1 MSFTNHTPNYNLPQ
15 YVGTDK
21 PTFLGDFNN
30 AMTAIDTALHNNAQ
44 NAGEGLS
51 ALQKA
56 QAALS
61 ETQETLTEVQTEV
74 ANVSG
79 IAATVN
85 QNVQQALTAAND
97 ATTAANSATFQIQP
111 AVTAANQ
118 ASADAQAAQQ
128 VANGNVTTLNQL
140 SERVTA
146 LEENQITEISGIWH
160 CDGLKANKVTGTNTE
175 VWTQINAPEGF
186 NVDKI
191 TINASVSN
199 MQLGTNTFQILANS
213 STGTTIA
220 EYTDTSPVPTG
231 SNIENS
237 APANTTAVVF
247 KMTEA
252 PQAEGELTF
261 TYTVAFKKASA

>member
-51 ALQKA
+51 ELQQA
-56 QAALS
+56 QAALT
-61 ETQETLTEVQTEV
+61 ETQETLSEVQTEV

-85 QNVQQALTAAND
+85 QNVQQALSAAND
-97 ATTAANSATFQIQP
+97 ATTAANSATSQIQP

-128 VANGNVTTLNQL
+128 VANGNVTTLNEL
-140 SERVTA
+140 SERVSA
-146 LEENQITEISGIWH
+146 LEGKPQTTTKKTFDINGTSQSPITTDVTLEGYTPVVAGLSSFTLDLNDSGSDRGCDATCVIQENSV
-160 CDGLKANKVTGTNTE
+160 VTNFNI
-175 VWTQINAPEGF
+175 QSGF
-186 NVDKI
+186 NG
-191 TINASVSN
+191 SVGAK
-199 MQLGTNTFQILANS
+199 LEVA
-213 STGTTIA
+213 
-220 EYTDTSPVPTG
+220 Y
-231 SNIENS
+231 
-237 APANTTAVVF
+237 
-247 KMTEA
+247 
-252 PQAEGELTF
+252 QAESSKEG
-261 TYTVAFKKASA
+261 

>member
-30 AMTAIDTALHNNAQ
+30 AMSTIDTALHNNEQ

-51 ALQKA
+51 ELQQA
-56 QAALS
+56 QAALT
-61 ETQETLTEVQTEV
+61 ETQETLTDVQTEV
-74 ANVSG
+74 ANISG

-97 ATTAANSATFQIQP
+97 ATTAANSATSQIQP

-140 SERVTA
+140 SERVTK
-146 LEENQITEISGIWH
+146 LEESAVTEITGGIS
-160 CDGLKANKVTGTNTE
+160 ANYTADDLAAASANLGTYT
-175 VWTQINAPEGF
+175 INAPSGSKIKSLKF
-186 NVDKI
+186 NFTAFSK
-191 TINASVSN
+191 VS
-199 MQLGTNTFQILANS
+199 A
-213 STGTTIA
+213 TGCTVTV
-220 EYTDTSPVPTG
+220 TPNTG
-231 SNIENS
+231 SATTWSDGSYPEINQDVIIALGE
-237 APANTTAVVF
+237 NTTGVVIQF
-247 KMTEA
+247 STPLGGTLNMTGSYT
-252 PQAEGELTF
+252 AEFEKIGG
-261 TYTVAFKKASA
+261 

>member
-30 AMTAIDTALHNNAQ
+30 AMSAIDTALHNNEQ

-51 ALQKA
+51 ELQQA
-56 QAALS
+56 QAALT

-97 ATTAANSATFQIQP
+97 ATTAANSATSQIQP

-118 ASADAQAAQQ
+118 ASADAQEAQQ

-140 SERVTA
+140 SERVAA
-146 LEENQITEISGIWH
+146 LEESQILEISGVITT
-160 CDGLKANKVTGTNTE
+160 DGFHPNIVSGTRGCTIK
-175 VWTQINAPEGF
+175 INAPSGMAINSVETTATQFEGF
-186 NVDKI
+186 GITSYVAITAGETTLTTYNSENQMSGTQKLNVAGNESD
-191 TINASVSN
+191 V
-199 MQLGTNTFQILANS
+199 TF
-213 STGTTIA
+213 
-220 EYTDTSPVPTG
+220 D
-231 SNIENS
+231 IE
-237 APANTTAVVF
+237 AGA
-247 KMTEA
+247 
-252 PQAEGELTF
+252 QADFLVAF
-261 TYTVAFKKASA
+261 NYTVKFKKV

>member
-30 AMTAIDTALHNNAQ
+30 AMSAIDTALHNNAQ

-51 ALQKA
+51 ELQQA
-56 QAALS
+56 QAALA
-61 ETQETLTEVQTEV
+61 ETQETLNEAQTEV

-97 ATTAANSATFQIQP
+97 ATTAANSATSQIQP

-140 SERVTA
+140 SERVTT
-146 LEENQITEISGIWH
+146 LEESAVTEITGRISANIPYNSTSSAINNLAKFSINAP
-160 CDGLKANKVTGTNTE
+160 DGTKFNSLVFNFTEFEASTATYTKIVVKPNDADGVTWGNDSQPATNTEIPVSVGTNTTI
-175 VWTQINAPEGF
+175 VT
-186 NVDKI
+186 I
-191 TINASVSN
+191 TIEQPLS
-199 MQLGTNTFQILANS
+199 GTIS
-213 STGTTIA
+213 MTGT
-220 EYTDTSPVPTG
+220 YTAKFEKISG
-231 SNIENS
+231 
-237 APANTTAVVF
+237 
-247 KMTEA
+247 
-252 PQAEGELTF
+252 
-261 TYTVAFKKASA
+261 

>member
-51 ALQKA
+51 ELQQA
-56 QAALS
+56 QAALT

-97 ATTAANSATFQIQP
+97 ATTAANSATSQIQP
-111 AVTAANQ
+111 AVNAANQ

-128 VANGNVTTLNQL
+128 VANGNVTTLNEL

-146 LEENQITEISGIWH
+146 LEESAIKTFTVSGNASCTGATGVSLGFSIDITEETRGITISNLSAGETLQWQITGGTESGASYTLQNGAIPAEYFIPGH
-160 CDGLKANKVTGTNTE
+160 YTKMRVTGSPG
-175 VWTQINAPEGF
+175 A
-186 NVDKI
+186 
-191 TINASVSN
+191 
-199 MQLGTNTFQILANS
+199 GTRFTSFDYSI
-213 STGTTIA
+213 
-220 EYTDTSPVPTG
+220 EYGKYQSD
-231 SNIENS
+231 
-237 APANTTAVVF
+237 
-247 KMTEA
+247 
-252 PQAEGELTF
+252 GE
-261 TYTVAFKKASA
+261 

>member
-30 AMTAIDTALHNNAQ
+30 AMSTIDTALHNNEQ

-51 ALQKA
+51 ELQQA
-56 QAALS
+56 QAALT

-79 IAATVN
+79 IASTVN
-85 QNVQQALTAAND
+85 QNVQQALSAAND
-97 ATTAANSATFQIQP
+97 ATTAANSATSQIQP

-146 LEENQITEISGIWH
+146 LENSVVNEITGGISFIVPFGSISAAI
-160 CDGLKANKVTGTNTE
+160 DNASIVT
-175 VWTQINAPEGF
+175 INAPSGTKIKSLKF
-186 NVDKI
+186 NFTEFK
-191 TINASVSN
+191 ALSG
-199 MQLGTNTFQILANS
+199 LGATFVVKPNDSAGVTWDYDS
-213 STGTTIA
+213 YPATGTEIPITLG
-220 EYTDTSPVPTG
+220 E
-231 SNIENS
+231 
-237 APANTTAVVF
+237 NTTNVTIT
-247 KMTEA
+247 MNIPTSGTIQMEGIYT
-252 PQAEGELTF
+252 AEFEKTG
-261 TYTVAFKKASA
+261 A

>member
-1 MSFTNHTPNYNLPQ
+1 MSFTNSTPNYGLPQ

-30 AMTAIDTALHNNAQ
+30 AMSTIDSALHNNEQ

-51 ALQKA
+51 ELQQA
-56 QAALS
+56 QAALT
-61 ETQETLTEVQTEV
+61 ETQETLTDVQTEV

-97 ATTAANSATFQIQP
+97 ATTAANSATSKIQP

-128 VANGNVTTLNQL
+128 VANGNVTTLNEL

-146 LEENQITEISGIWH
+146 LEEAS
-160 CDGLKANKVTGTNTE
+160 LKTF
-175 VWTQINAPEGF
+175 TQTLD
-186 NVDKI
+186 VS
-191 TINASVSN
+191 SV
-199 MQLGTNTFQILANS
+199 G
-213 STGTTIA
+213 
-220 EYTDTSPVPTG
+220 G
-231 SNIENS
+231 SNISRGWGIDITPEMIG
-237 APANTTAVVF
+237 VVIN
-247 KMTEA
+247 
-252 PQAEGELTF
+252 
-261 TYTVAFKKASA
+261 TVAVSTSEYDYITIKGVPPTSDEKLDISNGFSIPEKYLDSTKYSQFGANIGQSGSARYQSLNLTITYGKK

>member
-30 AMTAIDTALHNNAQ
+30 AMSAIDTALHNNEQ

-51 ALQKA
+51 ELQQA
-56 QAALS
+56 QAALT
-61 ETQETLTEVQTEV
+61 ETQETLSEVQTEV

-97 ATTAANSATFQIQP
+97 ATTAANSATSQIQP

-128 VANGNVTTLNQL
+128 TANGNVSTLTSL

-146 LEENQITEISGIWH
+146 LEEEAIKTFT
-160 CDGLKANKVTGTNTE
+160 VTGNAGAHSGTGVAVGFGIDIIEEMRGMTISNLSAGE
-175 VWTQINAPEGF
+175 NLSWTITPADGAAETIPLANGAIPEKYFVPGAYT
-186 NVDKI
+186 K
-191 TINASVSN
+191 
-199 MQLGTNTFQILANS
+199 MQLSGF
-213 STGTTIA
+213 
-220 EYTDTSPVPTG
+220 DTG
-231 SNIENS
+231 SGVRE
-237 APANTTAVVF
+237 TTF
-247 KMTEA
+247 NFSINY
-252 PQAEGELTF
+252 G
-261 TYTVAFKKASA
+261 KASK

>member
-1 MSFTNHTPNYNLPQ
+1 MSFTKHTPNYKLPQ

-30 AMTAIDTALHNNAQ
+30 AMSAIDTALHDNEQ

-51 ALQKA
+51 ELQQA
-56 QAALS
+56 QAALT

-97 ATTAANSATFQIQP
+97 ATTAANSATSQIQP

-128 VANGNVTTLNQL
+128 VANGNVATLNEL
-140 SERVTA
+140 SERVSA
-146 LEENQITEISGIWH
+146 LESKPQTTTKKTFNINGTSQSAITTDVTLAGYTPVLAGLSSFSLDLNDSGADRGCNATCVIQENNVVTTFNIQSGFN
-160 CDGLKANKVTGTNTE
+160 GSVTGVLE
-175 VWTQINAPEGF
+175 VA
-186 NVDKI
+186 
-191 TINASVSN
+191 
-199 MQLGTNTFQILANS
+199 
-213 STGTTIA
+213 
-220 EYTDTSPVPTG
+220 Y
-231 SNIENS
+231 
-237 APANTTAVVF
+237 
-247 KMTEA
+247 
-252 PQAEGELTF
+252 QAESSKE
-261 TYTVAFKKASA
+261 S

>member
-30 AMTAIDTALHNNAQ
+30 AMSTIDTALHNNEQ

-51 ALQKA
+51 ELQQA

-97 ATTAANSATFQIQP
+97 ATTAANSATSQIQP

-140 SERVTA
+140 SERVTT
-146 LEENQITEISGIWH
+146 LEENQITEISGEMSSDQIPP
-160 CDGLKANKVTGTNTE
+160 NT
-175 VWTQINAPEGF
+175 TDARSCSYRINAPEGF
-186 NVDKI
+186 DVESF
-191 TINASVSN
+191 T
-199 MQLGTNTFQILANS
+199 TNT
-213 STGTTIA
+213 
-220 EYTDTSPVPTG
+220 TSFTFTG
-231 SNIENS
+231 SNSLTIETNLGQL
-237 APANTTAVVF
+237 ANYNATGAMAGEQTLSPDSGAKYILITCNYEPQGGIAFEFSWTA
-247 KMTEA
+247 K
-252 PQAEGELTF
+252 
-261 TYTVAFKKASA
+261 FKKASA

>member
-1 MSFTNHTPNYNLPQ
+1 MSFTNSTPNYGLPQ

-51 ALQKA
+51 ELQQA
-56 QAALS
+56 QAALT

-79 IAATVN
+79 IASTVN

-97 ATTAANSATFQIQP
+97 ATTAANSATSQIQP

-128 VANGNVTTLNQL
+128 VANGNVSTLTSL

-146 LEENQITEISGIWH
+146 LENSVVTEISTSFSYR
-160 CDGLKANKVTGTNTE
+160 ANAYQGSGTS
-175 VWTQINAPEGF
+175 TQEFIVNAPE
-186 NVDKI
+186 NTKI
-191 TINASVSN
+191 TGVEIEFSKFNLGSSASFTLFANDDVLQKWSISAAPVLNTPINKTVDNASIIKISGGA
-199 MQLGTNTFQILANS
+199 GTNNKFDAD
-213 STGTTIA
+213 GTLKI
-220 EYTDTSPVPTG
+220 S
-231 SNIENS
+231 
-237 APANTTAVVF
+237 
-247 KMTEA
+247 
-252 PQAEGELTF
+252 F
-261 TYTVAFKKASA
+261 TKVS

>member
-30 AMTAIDTALHNNAQ
+30 AMSAIDTALHNNAQ

-51 ALQKA
+51 ELQQA
-56 QAALS
+56 QAALT

-79 IAATVN
+79 IASTVN

-97 ATTAANSATFQIQP
+97 ATTAANNATSQIQP

-128 VANGNVTTLNQL
+128 VANGNVTTLNEL

-146 LEENQITEISGIWH
+146 LENAAVTEITGGIPSQGNTSHYGWTV
-160 CDGLKANKVTGTNTE
+160 KAPAGHKISSVEITPVTGSDDGESSINVFGNPPE
-175 VWTQINAPEGF
+175 SVDVDSGTQIGVVSLAEKSLHTF
-186 NVDKI
+186 NL
-191 TINASVSN
+191 S
-199 MQLGTNTFQILANS
+199 
-213 STGTTIA
+213 
-220 EYTDTSPVPTG
+220 G
-231 SNIENS
+231 SNYTSVGFQLRMASDFYNNYTS
-237 APANTTAVVF
+237 YAVKF
-247 KMTEA
+247 EK
-252 PQAEGELTF
+252 L
-261 TYTVAFKKASA
+261 

>member
-51 ALQKA
+51 ELQQA

-79 IAATVN
+79 IASTVN

-97 ATTAANSATFQIQP
+97 ATTAANSATSQIQP

-128 VANGNVTTLNQL
+128 VANGNVTTLNEL
-140 SERVTA
+140 SERVTT
-146 LEENQITEISGIWH
+146 LENSLVQSLTMRVRVG
-160 CDGLKANKVTGTNTE
+160 GNTGTNNFYWGMDIPKE
-175 VWTQINAPEGF
+175 LKG
-186 NVDKI
+186 I
-191 TINASVSN
+191 TISN
-199 MQLGTNTFQILANS
+199 LSTD
-213 STGTTIA
+213 STGGGQIPQFIFTKTEGGTENVQISNGEIDSKYFTDATYSSFTTTTGA
-220 EYTDTSPVPTG
+220 TSGYGYAVF
-231 SNIENS
+231 
-237 APANTTAVVF
+237 TATLNF
-247 KMTEA
+247 GN
-252 PQAEGELTF
+252 AEG
-261 TYTVAFKKASA
+261 

>member
-30 AMTAIDTALHNNAQ
+30 AMSAIDTALHNNEQ

-51 ALQKA
+51 ELQQA
-56 QAALS
+56 QAALT

-97 ATTAANSATFQIQP
+97 ATTVANSATSQIQP

-128 VANGNVTTLNQL
+128 VANGNVTTLNDL

-146 LEENQITEISGIWH
+146 LEGQTIGEYTVDITQSLYLEIGGHNDIPT
-160 CDGLKANKVTGTNTE
+160 ANFNV
-175 VWTQINAPEGF
+175 PEGQ
-186 NVDKI
+186 KI
-191 TINASVSN
+191 KSIKYYLTGGKSLTS
-199 MQLGTNTFQILANS
+199 MQLRIIAN
-213 STGTTIA
+213 
-220 EYTDTSPVPTG
+220 TDTSLV
-231 SNIENS
+231 NIACN
-237 APANTTAVVF
+237 
-247 KMTEA
+247 KA
-252 PQAEGELTF
+252 PQSETEIDIESIPSI
-261 TYTVAFKKASA
+261 TVIKISYKPNGQSTSGATTTISAHVLITLEKS

>member
-30 AMTAIDTALHNNAQ
+30 AMSAIDTALHNNEQ

-51 ALQKA
+51 ELQQA
-56 QAALS
+56 QAALT
-61 ETQETLTEVQTEV
+61 ETQETLTDVQTEV

-97 ATTAANSATFQIQP
+97 ATTAANNATSQIQP

-128 VANGNVTTLNQL
+128 VANGNVTTLNEL

-146 LEENQITEISGIWH
+146 LEKSNALPLEWESGYQGNNGTNSYPHEFTDLDATKEYYFILITPKDGVSTYTPAFSNQDSGADIKQVITANYPASYVYKIS
-160 CDGLKANKVTGTNTE
+160 KTTKVT
-175 VWTQINAPEGF
+175 I
-186 NVDKI
+186 
-191 TINASVSN
+191 
-199 MQLGTNTFQILANS
+199 
-213 STGTTIA
+213 
-220 EYTDTSPVPTG
+220 
-231 SNIENS
+231 
-237 APANTTAVVF
+237 
-247 KMTEA
+247 
-252 PQAEGELTF
+252 TF
-261 TYTVAFKKASA
+261 TFPETNSGWTWIICYKGNAE

>member
-1 MSFTNHTPNYNLPQ
+1 MSFTSHTPNYNLPQ

-51 ALQKA
+51 ELQQA
-56 QAALS
+56 QAALT
-61 ETQETLTEVQTEV
+61 ETQETLSEVQTEV

-97 ATTAANSATFQIQP
+97 ATTAANSATSQIQP

-128 VANGNVTTLNQL
+128 VANGNVTTLNEL
-140 SERVTA
+140 SEKVTA
-146 LEENQITEISGIWH
+146 LENAAVTEITGGIPSQGNTSQYGWTVKAPSGHKISSIEITPGAGST
-160 CDGLKANKVTGTNTE
+160 DGESSIYVFGNPSETVNMGSGTEIGSVPLSEKNLHTFDVSE
-175 VWTQINAPEGF
+175 SNYTSVGLQLRLAPGF
-186 NVDKI
+186 YN
-191 TINASVSN
+191 N
-199 MQLGTNTFQILANS
+199 
-213 STGTTIA
+213 
-220 EYTDTSPVPTG
+220 YTSY
-231 SNIENS
+231 
-237 APANTTAVVF
+237 AVKF
-247 KMTEA
+247 EK
-252 PQAEGELTF
+252 L
-261 TYTVAFKKASA
+261 

>member
-1 MSFTNHTPNYNLPQ
+1 MSFTNSTPNYGLPQ

-44 NAGEGLS
+44 NAGEGLTE
-51 ALQKA
+51 LQQA
-56 QAALS
+56 QAALT

-97 ATTAANSATFQIQP
+97 ATTAANSATSQIQP

-128 VANGNVTTLNQL
+128 IANGNVTTLNDL
-140 SERVTA
+140 SERVSA
-146 LEENQITEISGIWH
+146 LENSVVTEIS
-160 CDGLKANKVTGTNTE
+160 LNKFVLQKGPNSSSSSFNSSVGFNAPSGTAISEITGTIAAQSEHLCTGMSITFTGDTDKNVNISE
-175 VWTQINAPEGF
+175 SNVKNGYSIN
-186 NVDKI
+186 I
-191 TINASVSN
+191 TDVNAQAV
-199 MQLGTNTFQILANS
+199 TFETNS
-213 STGTTIA
+213 SNGPDAVNGRFLVVTDLTI
-220 EYTDTSPVPTG
+220 
-231 SNIENS
+231 
-237 APANTTAVVF
+237 
-247 KMTEA
+247 K
-252 PQAEGELTF
+252 
-261 TYTVAFKKASA
+261 FKKVSE

>member
-51 ALQKA
+51 ELQQA
-56 QAALS
+56 QAALT
-61 ETQETLTEVQTEV
+61 ETQETLSEVQTEV

-97 ATTAANSATFQIQP
+97 ATTAANSATSQIQP

-128 VANGNVTTLNQL
+128 VANGNVSTLTGL
-140 SERVTA
+140 SKRVSA
-146 LEENQITEISGIWH
+146 LEQNVVTEINGIFRATLTA
-160 CDGLKANKVTGTNTE
+160 GNLSASTEITKPEKGKLKSITFQSNRQMPGQCWFVVESNNGSSYDEIATYTSVHTFPS
-175 VWTQINAPEGF
+175 INQDITHNIPEG
-186 NVDKI
+186 
-191 TINASVSN
+191 
-199 MQLGTNTFQILANS
+199 
-213 STGTTIA
+213 STGVRLRV
-220 EYTDTSPVPTG
+220 YTQGG
-231 SNIENS
+231 SLNATDFPFKVNIE
-237 APANTTAVVF
+237 
-247 KMTEA
+247 
-252 PQAEGELTF
+252 
-261 TYTVAFKKASA
+261 

>member
-1 MSFTNHTPNYNLPQ
+1 MSFTKHTPNYNLPQ

-30 AMTAIDTALHNNAQ
+30 AMTAIDTALHNNEQ
-44 NAGEGLS
+44 NAGEGL
-51 ALQKA
+51 AELQQA
-56 QAALS
+56 QAALA

-85 QNVQQALTAAND
+85 QNVQQALSAAND
-97 ATTAANSATFQIQP
+97 ATTAANSATSQIQP

-146 LEENQITEISGIWH
+146 LEESAVTEITGGIS
-160 CDGLKANKVTGTNTE
+160 ANYTASDLAAASSNLGTYT
-175 VWTQINAPEGF
+175 INAPSGSKINSLKF
-186 NVDKI
+186 NFTAFKAVSVTGVTVTVTPNDGSATTWATDGYPEINQDIDI
-191 TINASVSN
+191 T
-199 MQLGTNTFQILANS
+199 LGN
-213 STGTTIA
+213 
-220 EYTDTSPVPTG
+220 
-231 SNIENS
+231 
-237 APANTTAVVF
+237 NTTSVVIKF
-247 KMTEA
+247 STTLGGTLNMN
-252 PQAEGELTF
+252 G
-261 TYTVAFKKASA
+261 TYTAEFEKISR

>member
-30 AMTAIDTALHNNAQ
+30 AMTTIDTALHNNEQ
-44 NAGEGLS
+44 NAGKGLS
-51 ALQKA
+51 ELQQA
-56 QAALS
+56 QAALT

-97 ATTAANSATFQIQP
+97 ATTAANSATSQIQP

-128 VANGNVTTLNQL
+128 VANGNVTTLNGL
-140 SERVTA
+140 SERVST
-146 LEENQITEISGIWH
+146 LEQEAIKEFTTKFQGGSFGGTGMPANILSIQITEQTKKIVISNLNTNGSYKWTAH
-160 CDGLKANKVTGTNTE
+160 GVSPTKDATFPVADGDIDETYLDSTKYSSISTIVNGTGTNYLS
-175 VWTQINAPEGF
+175 IDAA
-186 NVDKI
+186 I
-191 TINASVSN
+191 TF
-199 MQLGTNTFQILANS
+199 GKKNS
-213 STGTTIA
+213 
-220 EYTDTSPVPTG
+220 
-231 SNIENS
+231 
-237 APANTTAVVF
+237 
-247 KMTEA
+247 
-252 PQAEGELTF
+252 
-261 TYTVAFKKASA
+261 

>member
-30 AMTAIDTALHNNAQ
+30 AMSAIDTALHNNEQ

-51 ALQKA
+51 KLQQA
-56 QAALS
+56 QAALA

-79 IAATVN
+79 IASTVN

-97 ATTAANSATFQIQP
+97 ATTAANSATSQIQP

-128 VANGNVTTLNQL
+128 VANGNVATLNSL
-140 SERVTA
+140 SDRVTA
-146 LEENQITEISGIWH
+146 LENNAVTEISG
-160 CDGLKANKVTGTNTE
+160 DFKFELTAGRLEASSS
-175 VWTQINAPEGF
+175 INAPDGKKFSKFTFQTNRQVPANCALRVESYYNSTWDEEALYNTSNQIP
-186 NVDKI
+186 NVNTDI
-191 TINASVSN
+191 EVSINA
-199 MQLGTNTFQILANS
+199 TA
-213 STGTTIA
+213 
-220 EYTDTSPVPTG
+220 
-231 SNIENS
+231 
-237 APANTTAVVF
+237 TAVRLRATTSAGAAYNS
-247 KMTEA
+247 TEC
-252 PQAEGELTF
+252 PFTAEF
-261 TYTVAFKKASA
+261 ASVESE